1 MIVMIIKGVISMKI
15 FFRLLTIL
23 LLCFSLLHLHIY
35 AKDNDSTGYHAIDY
49 TPEERTQKVKKRLLY
64 PRSYDPRSEGKVTAV
79 KDQHNT
85 ETCWAYSTIALA
97 ESYLVN
103 KGLET
108 NDIDLSEHHLVYFTY
123 HSGDDPLHNTTNDK
137 VYIPTGH
144 NYLSVGG
151 NQIFTI
157 QKMSCYSGLVDEKT
171 VSAMPID
178 KNQPTTI
185 NPSYQYD
192 DNEYVLKN
200 AYLANYSIETVKEL
214 ISQYGAVGISYQS
227 SLQTTNESTC
237 SIYNPHSSVDYANH
251 TVTLVGWD
259 DDYGKEN
266 FYVQPSHD
274 GAWLMKNSWGQ
285 DAGDQGYYWIS
296 YEDTT
301 LCDVVALTVE
311 QQHYDHNYF
320 YDGSLSIPYP
330 FVSDDHL
337 RMANIYEVKGNQN
350 QLLKAVN
357 IAVQSTDTNYSID
370 IYTHL
375 KDLNDPTSGVLASSS
390 TIGKTTYSGYYT
402 VELNEAVLLTQ
413 GDYYSIVVTLDKPG
427 YETSM
432 MTQISYD
439 AGWISFYSW
448 AKPQQSFVVN
458 DKGQW
463 YDLYYHD
470 EAGENL
476 GYTAQIKGLTV
487 DVEQPLESIS
497 LNKTYSLKVGEQTQL
512 DVKCV
517 PQHNMTKLKWQSS
530 DSSIVSVDQEGKIKG
545 INPGKAI
552 ITVTSENGIT
562 ASCLICVEDQVTIKT
577 ETDDQELKLNSQSQK
592 ANQVMTSDKS
602 FNRVYVYGLICMVI
616 ILMSL
621 VKKVN
626 KNN

>member
-1 MIVMIIKGVISMKI
+1 MK
-15 FFRLLTIL
+15 RLYL
-23 LLCFSLLHLHIY
+23 LLIIVSISLSFHFNVY
-35 AKDNDSTGYHAIDY
+35 ARNNDSTGYHAIDY
-49 TPEERTQKVKKRLLY
+49 TPEERTQKAKKRSLY
-64 PRSYDPRSEGKVTAV
+64 PESYDPRMKGKVTAV

-108 NDIDLSEHHLVYFTY
+108 NDIDLSEHHLAYFTY

-144 NYLSVGG
+144 NYLSIGG
-151 NQIFTI
+151 HQIFTI

-227 SLQTTNESTC
+227 SLQTTNESTN
-237 SIYNPHSSVDYANH
+237 SIYNPHSSTDYANH

-259 DDYGKEN
+259 DGYGKEN
-266 FYVQPSHD
+266 FYVQPSQD

-301 LCDVVALTVE
+301 LCDVIALTVE

-330 FVSDDHL
+330 FVTDDQL
-337 RMANIYEVKGNQN
+337 KMANIYEVKGDHN

-375 KDLNDPTSGVLASSS
+375 KNLNDPTSGVLASSS
-390 TIGKTTYSGYYT
+390 TLGKTTYSGYYT
-402 VELNEAVLLTQ
+402 VELDETVLLTK
-413 GDYYSIVVTLDKPG
+413 GDYYSIVVTLEKPG
-427 YETSM
+427 YEASM
-432 MTQISYD
+432 ITQVSYD
-439 AGWISFYSW
+439 AGWISFYSS
-448 AKPQQSFVVN
+448 AKPQQSFMVN
-458 DKGQW
+458 DEGQW
-463 YDLYYHD
+463 YDLYD
-470 EAGENL
+470 FKDKGESV
-476 GYTAQIKGLTV
+476 GYTAEIKGLTV
-487 DVEQPLESIS
+487 DVEQPLQSIS
-497 LNKTYSLKVGEQTQL
+497 LSKTNSLKVGELIQL
-512 DVKCV
+512 DIKCF
-517 PQHNMTKLKWQSS
+517 PEHSTTKLIWKSS

-552 ITVTSENGIT
+552 ITVTSENGMT

-577 ETDDQELKLNSQSQK
+577 ETDSQKLKLTSQSQK
-592 ANQVMTSDKS
+592 ANQVMTSDESYDKYS
-602 FNRVYVYGLICMVI
+602 ILILSCMVVI
-616 ILMSL
+616 IFMNL
-621 VKKVN
+621 KKCN
-626 KNN
+626 KDS